1 MVYAE
6 YRLNDS
12 INSQSESAYAAD
24 SAVQNSADINQII
37 RTDRETLIRAVS
49 VSTDYGGKQYEI

>member
-6 YRLNDS
+6 YGLNDS
-12 INSQSESAYAAD
+12 INSQSGSVYAAD
-24 SAVQNSADINQII
+24 SAAQNSADINQII

>member
-12 INSQSESAYAAD
+12 IDSQSGSVYAAD

>member
-12 INSQSESAYAAD
+12 INSQSGSAYAAD
-24 SAVQNSADINQII
+24 SAAQNSADINQII